1 MRIVADLFES
11 GGVDVVFSSYIH
23 VYQRSKPLR
32 FKPATMA
39 QVYPI
44 VLSKSCNTCR

>member
-39 QVYPI
+39 QVTI
-44 VLSKSCNTCR
+44 Q